1 MFWSLFTFKPKYA
14 NIFILAKYVI
24 LAKYIIFAKCYFG
37 KLCYFGKICY
47 LDENVFLTLI
57 TLFLDTVLYAA
68 RTEKVIFNSYFCKC
82 TCIE

>member
-47 LDENVFLTLI
+47 LDENMFLTLI
-57 TLFLDTVLYAA
+57 TLFFGH
-68 RTEKVIFNSYFCKC
+68 RVICSKDKKGNF
-82 TCIE
+82 